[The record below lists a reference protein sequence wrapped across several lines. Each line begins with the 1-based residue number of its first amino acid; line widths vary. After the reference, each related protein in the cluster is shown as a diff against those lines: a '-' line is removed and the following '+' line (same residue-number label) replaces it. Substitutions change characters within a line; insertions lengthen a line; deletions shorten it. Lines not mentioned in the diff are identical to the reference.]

1 MHKIPQTRLSIFHK
15 EVISVFWNKYYE
27 LCSRI
32 GESPNAVAKKLK
44 FSTATC
50 TNWKKNG
57 NMPTDT
63 NLLKIAN
70 YFNVPV
76 DYFKEDKVQP
86 DDKLTQQDND
96 FLRNIPVY
104 ESVSAGF
111 GTNASDYVLSYTPVF
126 IHSDLEAE
134 NTIGIRVSGSSM
146 YPEIK
151 DGDTIIVH
159 KQPDVD
165 NKDIAVIR
173 VDDSYLVKQILREDN
188 TITLHSFNPEYEDRV
203 FVDEQMNRIT
213 VVGVVTSVS
222 RSFKKL

>member
-1 MHKIPQTRLSIFHK
+1 MSFI
-15 EVISVFWNKYYE
+15 EKYEIQCGNVDKSPSKVLRE
-27 LCSRI
+27 L
-32 GESPNAVAKKLK
+32 NM
-44 FSTATC
+44 STALYSQ
-50 TNWKKNG
+50 WKNSG
-57 NMPTDT
+57 QTPRDT
-63 NLLKIAN
+63 TLRKLAD
-70 YFNVPV
+70 YFNVPI

-96 FLRNIPVY
+96 YLRNIPVY

-111 GTNASDYVLSYTPVF
+111 GSNASDYVLSYTPVF

-146 YPEIK
+146 YPKIE

-165 NKDIAVIR
+165 NKDIAVVR

-188 TITLHSFNPEYEDRV
+188 SITLHSFNPEYEDRV

-213 VVGVVTSVS
+213 IVGVVTSVS
-222 RSFKKL
+222 RSFKKT

>member
-1 MHKIPQTRLSIFHK
+1 MSFI
-15 EVISVFWNKYYE
+15 EKYEIQCGNVDKSPSKVLRE
-27 LCSRI
+27 L
-32 GESPNAVAKKLK
+32 NM
-44 FSTATC
+44 STALYSQ
-50 TNWKKNG
+50 WKNSG
-57 NMPTDT
+57 QTPRDT
-63 NLLKIAN
+63 TLRKLAD
-70 YFNVPV
+70 YFNVPI

-86 DDKLTQQDND
+86 DDRLTQQDND
-96 FLRNIPVY
+96 YLRNIPVY

-126 IHSDLEAE
+126 IHSDFEAE

-165 NKDIAVIR
+165 NKDIAVVR

-222 RSFKKL
+222 RSFKK

>member
-1 MHKIPQTRLSIFHK
+1 MSFIGKY
-15 EVISVFWNKYYE
+15 EVQCGLVDKSPSKVLRE
-27 LCSRI
+27 L
-32 GESPNAVAKKLK
+32 KM
-44 FSTATC
+44 STALYSQ
-50 TNWKKNG
+50 WKNSG
-57 NMPTDT
+57 QVPRDT
-63 NLLKIAN
+63 TLRKLAD
-70 YFNVPV
+70 YFNVSV
-76 DYFKEDKVQP
+76 DYFKDRVQP

-96 FLRNIPVY
+96 YLRNVPVY

-165 NKDIAVIR
+165 NKDIAVVR

-203 FVDEQMNRIT
+203 FVGEQMNRIT

-222 RSFKKL
+222 RSFKKT

>member
-1 MHKIPQTRLSIFHK
+1 MDFYSKLI
-15 EVISVFWNKYYE
+15 E
-27 LCSRI
+27 LCNENKTTPTAMLRDL
-32 GESPNAVAKKLK
+32 G
-44 FSTATC
+44 FSTGLSTQ
-50 TNWKKNG
+50 WKKGKQN
-57 NMPTDT
+57 PSATK
-63 NLLKIAN
+63 LSAIAN
-70 YFNVPV
+70 YFNVSV

-165 NKDIAVIR
+165 NKDIAVVR

-203 FVDEQMNRIT
+203 FVGEQMNRIT

-222 RSFKKL
+222 RSFKKT

>member
-1 MHKIPQTRLSIFHK
+1 M
-15 EVISVFWNKYYE
+15 FWNKYYE

-70 YFNVPV
+70 YFNVSV

-96 FLRNIPVY
+96 YLRNIPVY

-111 GTNASDYVLSYTPVF
+111 GANASDYVLSYTPVF

-146 YPEIK
+146 YPKIE
-151 DGDTIIVH
+151 DGDIIIVL
-159 KQPDVD
+159 KSFELV
-165 NKDIAVIR
+165 NKKIAVIN
-173 VDDSYLVKQILREDN
+173 VDDSYFVKQILIEGD
-188 TITLHSFNPEYEDRV
+188 TVTLHSLNPEYQDRV
-203 FVDEQMNRIT
+203 FNGDERNKIKP
-213 VVGVVTSVS
+213 VGLV
-222 RSFKKL
+222 KKIIKDA

>member
-1 MHKIPQTRLSIFHK
+1 MDFYSKLI
-15 EVISVFWNKYYE
+15 E
-27 LCSRI
+27 LCNENKTTPTAMLRDL
-32 GESPNAVAKKLK
+32 G
-44 FSTATC
+44 FSTGLSTQ
-50 TNWKKNG
+50 WKKGKQN
-57 NMPTDT
+57 PSATK
-63 NLLKIAN
+63 LSAIAN
-70 YFNVPV
+70 YFNVSV

-86 DDKLTQQDND
+86 DDRLTQQDND
-96 FLRNIPVY
+96 YLRHVPVY

-165 NKDIAVIR
+165 NKDIAVVR

-213 VVGVVTSVS
+213 IVGVVTSVS
-222 RSFKKL
+222 RSFKK

>member
-1 MHKIPQTRLSIFHK
+1 MDFYSKLI
-15 EVISVFWNKYYE
+15 E
-27 LCSRI
+27 LCNENKTTPTAMLRDL
-32 GESPNAVAKKLK
+32 G
-44 FSTATC
+44 FSTGLSTQ
-50 TNWKKNG
+50 WKKGKQN
-57 NMPTDT
+57 PSATK
-63 NLLKIAN
+63 LSAIAN
-70 YFNVPV
+70 YFNVSV

-165 NKDIAVIR
+165 NKDIAVVR

-222 RSFKKL
+222 RSFKKT

>member
-1 MHKIPQTRLSIFHK
+1 MGFYTKLI
-15 EVISVFWNKYYE
+15 E
-27 LCSRI
+27 LCNENKTTPTAMLRDL
-32 GESPNAVAKKLK
+32 G
-44 FSTATC
+44 FSTGLSTQ
-50 TNWKKNG
+50 WKKGKQN
-57 NMPTDT
+57 PSATK
-63 NLLKIAN
+63 LSAIAN
-70 YFNVPV
+70 YFSVPV

-96 FLRNIPVY
+96 YLRNIPVY

-146 YPEIK
+146 FPEIK

-159 KQPDVD
+159 KQPNVD
-165 NKDIAVIR
+165 NKDIAVVR

-188 TITLHSFNPEYEDRV
+188 SITLHSFNPEYEDRV

-222 RSFKKL
+222 RSFKKT

>member
-1 MHKIPQTRLSIFHK
+1 MNFI
-15 EVISVFWNKYYE
+15 EKYEIQCGLIDKSPSKVLRE
-27 LCSRI
+27 L
-32 GESPNAVAKKLK
+32 NM
-44 FSTATC
+44 STALYSQ
-50 TNWKKNG
+50 WKNSG
-57 NMPTDT
+57 QIPRDT
-63 NLLKIAN
+63 TLRKLAD
-70 YFNVPV
+70 YFNVSV

-96 FLRNIPVY
+96 YLRHVPVY

-165 NKDIAVIR
+165 NKDIAVVR

-203 FVDEQMNRIT
+203 FVGEQMNRIT

-222 RSFKKL
+222 RSFKKT